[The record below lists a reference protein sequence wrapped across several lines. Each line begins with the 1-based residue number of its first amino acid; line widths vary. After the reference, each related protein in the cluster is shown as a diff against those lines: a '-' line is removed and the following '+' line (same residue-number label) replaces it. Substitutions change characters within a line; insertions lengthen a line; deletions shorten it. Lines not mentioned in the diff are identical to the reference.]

1 VDTNVFIEAKDGFY
15 SFAIAPGFWRHLEKM
30 LANGTIRSSE
40 MVYKEVIGYGDEL
53 SKWFKKNKQIGLYE
67 PLSESVQNHFTNIAN
82 YVYGKYDE
90 ANSSEFLKGADGW
103 IIAHALDTGGV
114 VVSQESKHYPNAHK
128 ARIPDVCK
136 HFSVSCIS
144 VFEMLA
150 QQGASFK

>member
-1 VDTNVFIEAKDGFY
+1 
-15 SFAIAPGFWRHLEKM
+15 M

-53 SKWFKKNKQIGLYE
+53 SKWFKKNKHIGLYE
-67 PLSESVQNHFTNIAN
+67 PLSESVQDHFTNVAN
-82 YVYGKYDE
+82 YVYGKYDQ
-90 ANSSEFLKGADGW
+90 ANSAEFLKGADGW

-136 HFSVSCIS
+136 HFSVSCIN

-150 QQGASFK
+150 QQGASLK